1 MSKDITLRIYRLN
14 EDAIVPR
21 RANLLDAGYDLS
33 SCEDTCVP
41 PLSRKLISTGLA
53 ISLPESLESSGLK
66 ILKFYARIAP
76 RSGLAAKN
84 GIDVFAGV
92 VDAGYRGEI
101 KVILFNSSNENFVI
115 RKGDRIAQIIIETI
129 ITPEIE
135 EVSSFESLG
144 TKGSGGSGD
153 SRGTG
158 GFGSSGI

>member
-1 MSKDITLRIYRLN
+1 MLKVYRLN
-14 EDAIVPR
+14 EDAIIPR

-33 SCEDTCVP
+33 SSEDTCVP
-41 PLSRKLISTGLA
+41 PLSRKIVSTGLV
-53 ISLPESLESSGLK
+53 IFLPHSESK
-66 ILKFYARIAP
+66 IFGFYARIAP

-115 RKGDRIAQIIIETI
+115 KKGDRIAQMIIETI

-135 EVSSFESLG
+135 EVSEFSSLD
-144 TKGSGGSGD
+144 SQD

-158 GFGSSGI
+158 GFGSSGV